1 MHVFP
6 PVSPY
11 LVLGPLCPL
20 THVLQLWCHG
30 LGAQGD
36 GRRSQSF
43 GLLRCCQEEAAKC
56 RHKCLALLHKQSPV
70 TNDNHFATGFHSDA
84 NRHRLNHHVVNTRWK
99 VKLWSWEK
107 PYLSSEQCPPALGSG
122 QPWQLWPLSCYHPVE
137 SCWPPG
143 GGQPSPH
150 SGHSPNKHKQFFF
163 TLIFF
168 VEPVCGENV
177 WSFFDESHCDT
188 CDWKWEPAVGTTR
201 GWWHY

>member
-1 MHVFP
+1 MHIFP
-6 PVSPY
+6 PVSPN
-11 LVLGPLCPL
+11 LVLAPLCRL

-70 TNDNHFATGFHSDA
+70 TNDNHFAMGFHSDA
-84 NRHRLNHHVVNTRWK
+84 NRQRLNRQVVNTRWK
-99 VKLWSWEK
+99 VKLWPWENS
-107 PYLSSEQCPPALGSG
+107 YLSSEQCLPAQGSG
-122 QPWQLWPLSCYHPVE
+122 QPWQLWPWGCCHPAE

-150 SGHSPNKHKQFFF
+150 SGHSPNKRKQFAWLFSWNQHVGE
-163 TLIFF
+163 IFKAF
-168 VEPVCGENV
+168 LMSHIMTHVT
-177 WSFFDESHCDT
+177 ES
-188 CDWKWEPAVGTTR
+188 VNLL
-201 GWWHY
+201 